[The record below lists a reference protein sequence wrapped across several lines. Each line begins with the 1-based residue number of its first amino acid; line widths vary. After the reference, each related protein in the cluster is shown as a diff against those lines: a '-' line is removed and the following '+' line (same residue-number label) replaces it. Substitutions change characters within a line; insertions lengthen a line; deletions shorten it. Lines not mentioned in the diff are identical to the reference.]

1 MNASSSTKNNSNRR
15 DRYGLWMVLIIAISS
30 PYISSIS
37 HLLTGRYRLDCT
49 LLAGFS
55 CTLDVQLQCTCK
67 IGDISHDFNIIQCFK
82 IINPQRIR
90 IPDLGIDRP
99 GLVLQNHI
107 FIWFSVF
114 FLSRC
119 LFMFTKVNSG
129 HPASLKKFLNK
140 FHIISFRLSA

>member
-1 MNASSSTKNNSNRR
+1 MGQVWILDGFDNRHQFSVHLVDITFAHR
-15 DRYGLWMVLIIAISS
+15 KIIGGIVLS
-30 PYISSIS
+30 
-37 HLLTGRYRLDCT
+37 LT
-49 LLAGFS
+49 GFS

-82 IINPQRIR
+82 IINPQLIR
-90 IPDLGIDRP
+90 IPDLGIDCP

-114 FLSRC
+114 CHCC
-119 LFMFTKVNSG
+119 LFMFAKVNSG